1 MVKLK
6 ITYKEISDSDDS
18 IIQLA
23 YSENDSCPL
32 NHIQDKLDELRL
44 IKRLEKFKVNHLL
57 FAYVFTAAFTNKI
70 TQIYVIIF
78 INECY
83 QKIYNKFITEY
94 QNLHIN
100 LWYNISKE
108 ELESIIKKFLSNK
121 MVDNDYS
128 FEFFTNLIIKKI
140 ICLTGYRAFSS
151 DKLDLLELL
160 KLEYTTIGEK

>member
-1 MVKLK
+1 MKIHSKLK
-6 ITYKEISDSDDS
+6 TFR
-18 IIQLA
+18 Q
-23 YSENDSCPL
+23 
-32 NHIQDKLDELRL
+32 
-44 IKRLEKFKVNHLL
+44 KFG
-57 FAYVFTAAFTNKI
+57 T
-70 TQIYVIIF
+70 IF

-128 FEFFTNLIIKKI
+128 FEFFTNLIIKII